1 MDKQRLSYLLKQYL
15 AEKATPPELEELSQ
29 VLKAGTGSTLV
40 KDLLAELMAQETPAF
55 PADKERWQ
63 QLPQAIV
70 AIDKHRVAPAATT
83 AAKVFPLF
91 RWAAAAAVLLLTG
104 LGGYLWMNQQDS
116 SSLAAT
122 ETTIRDSMISTA
134 RGEQREVILPDGS
147 RIWLNAA
154 SSIRFPA
161 SFTGSKRIVELS
173 GEAFFDVQH
182 AEDIPFVIH
191 SGKMTTTVLG
201 TAFNITAHPQQNNMA
216 VAVQRGKVQVQTG
229 DRVLAVLEKGR
240 QIKVSPDTFYL
251 KDIDTLSVAAW
262 RTGRLLYKD
271 ELLEDIVA
279 DLQRTF
285 KDSIVIQSPALKKTS
300 LTISFDQQ
308 KGLQQALYML
318 CRATDSRL
326 SNKDGV
332 FTIE

>member
-1 MDKQRLSYLLKQYL
+1 MEKERLRYLLEQYL
-15 AEKATPPELEELSQ
+15 AEIATAPELEELSQ
-29 VLKAGTGSTLV
+29 VLKAGTDSTLAR
-40 KDLLAELMAQETPAF
+40 DLLAEMMAKETPAF
-55 PADKERWQ
+55 PADKERWL
-63 QLPQAIV
+63 QLPQEIV
-70 AIDKHRVAPAATT
+70 QIDKHRAERPATSPAP
-83 AAKVFPLF
+83 VFKLF
-91 RWAAAAAVLLLTG
+91 WWTAAAAVLLLIG
-104 LGGYLWMNQQDS
+104 LGGYLWMNQQDR
-116 SSLAAT
+116 SSLAIT
-122 ETTIRDSMISTA
+122 ETNNRDSVVSTA
-134 RGEQREVILPDGS
+134 PGEQRAVVLPDGS
-147 RIWLNAA
+147 HVWLNAA
-154 SSIRFPA
+154 SSLRFPVA
-161 SFTGSKRIVELS
+161 FTGSERVVELS
-173 GEAFFDVQH
+173 GEAFFDVAH
-182 AEDIPFVIH
+182 ADRIPFRIH

-201 TAFNITAHPQQNNMA
+201 TAFNITAHPPQNNMA

-251 KDIDTLSVAAW
+251 KDVDTLSVAAW

-308 KGLQQALYML
+308 NGLEQALYML

-326 SNKDGV
+326 NKKDGIY
-332 FTIE
+332 TIE